1 VQRQLQTHHAPIS
14 AHQWHG
20 EGSGSGPE
28 AGSCAI
34 AGAWIRRAPA
44 RRRWS
49 CWRTPSLQSQ
59 SCHRRSRR
67 GGRAGWP
74 RWSRR
79 GTSITTVGTTTTS
92 RRGGGALRARRP
104 VRWGLHTMML
114 HPSSGGC
121 MEILRRA
128 ACPLHYSICFDVL
141 SHEES
146 SRAFALFLC
155 SVSPIS
161 CGCLQCSSQG
171 SESSTGALDC
181 LRGWQILFLCSA
193 MPCHGMRTNC
203 KKARFRR
210 CAPGPAYCLI
220 SSACAQRSCV
230 NAGAGGDCAG
240 RGLRFPIFWARE
252 GGAAA
257 LPPQYGVRGR

>member
-1 VQRQLQTHHAPIS
+1 MELLEDPFFAKPKLPP
-14 AHQWHG
+14 
-20 EGSGSGPE
+20 PE
-28 AGSCAI
+28 
-34 AGAWIRRAPA
+34 
-44 RRRWS
+44 
-49 CWRTPSLQSQ
+49 Q
-59 SCHRRSRR
+59 
-67 GGRAGWP
+67 
-74 RWSRR
+74 
-79 GTSITTVGTTTTS
+79 
-92 RRGGGALRARRP
+92 ARRP
-104 VRWGLHTMML
+104 SGLAQMEPEGDL
-114 HPSSGGC
+114 HHHRGANHHQQEGGGSSEGEEACEVGSAHHDVAPSSGGC